1 MFKISDLRN
10 KDIVSLKDGRKL
22 GPVCDIE
29 LDLTAGR
36 VMALILPGTNTVWGR
51 FARRSDVIVPWS
63 GIYRLGVDTV
73 LVDTENT
80 ESTAASA
87 QEKANPKQDD
97 WGIKWKDKWDDD
109 F

>member
-10 KDIVSLKDGRKL
+10 KDIISLKDGRKL

-36 VMALILPGTNTVWGR
+36 VTALILPGTNTVWGR
-51 FARRSDVIVPWS
+51 FSRRSDVIVPWS

-73 LVDTENT
+73 LVDTEST
-80 ESTAASA
+80 EKTAVPPADKPGA
-87 QEKANPKQDD
+87 ED
-97 WGIKWKDKWDDD
+97 WGVKWNDKWEDD

>member
-29 LDLTAGR
+29 LDLTAGK
-36 VMALILPGTNTVWGR
+36 VLAIVLPGTNTVWGR
-51 FARRSDVIVPWS
+51 FSRRSDVIVPWS

-73 LVDTENT
+73 LVDMESTENSPT
-80 ESTAASA
+80 PE
-87 QEKANPKQDD
+87 NPKAED
-97 WGIKWKDKWDDD
+97 WGVKWNDKWEDD